1 MADIVITNIDTAPVS
16 ISDLYTTIP
25 VAGSVTTKRSTSE
38 IAGMVS
44 LQKAAAAGKVTV
56 AVTLEAHETASGL
69 ATVSGSVEAADMA
82 PVASSTA
89 ASGEVTF
96 RKAFTSVSAT
106 DIAIFAANA
115 LPYKMRIL
123 DAYLLI
129 STVQSGSTL
138 QLFDQ
143 AAGAG
148 NAITGA
154 TSAAVAGRI
163 PMPLTGN
170 ASQLV
175 TPGTLVGLFLLPSAH
190 SGIVGEV
197 VITARRES

>member
-1 MADIVITNIDTAPVS
+1 MDVTVTNISAAPVG
-16 ISDLYTTIP
+16 ISDLYTTIA
-25 VAGSVTTKRSTSE
+25 VGGSVVFKRSASE
-38 IAGMVS
+38 LSSMVS
-44 LQKAAAAGKVTV
+44 LQKAAADGLVTV
-56 AVTLEAHETASGL
+56 AATMEAHESASGL
-69 ATVSGSVEAADMA
+69 ATAPGSVEAVDMA
-82 PVASSTA
+82 AVAAGAA

-96 RKAFTSVSAT
+96 RKAFTSVAST
-106 DIAIFAANA
+106 DIAIYAANA

-129 STVQSGSTL
+129 STVQAGSTL
-138 QLFDQ
+138 RLYPQ

-148 NAITGA
+148 TPITDA

-170 ASQLV
+170 TSQVL
-175 TPGTLVGLFLLPSAH
+175 TPGATIGLFLLPSAH

-197 VITARRES
+197 VITARRET

>member
-1 MADIVITNIDTAPVS
+1 MDVTVTNISSAAVG
-16 ISDLYTTIP
+16 ISDIYTTIA
-25 VAGSVTTKRSTSE
+25 VGGSVSFKRSASQLS
-38 IAGMVS
+38 AMVS
-44 LQKAAAAGKVTV
+44 LQKAVADGLVTV
-56 AVTLEAHETASGL
+56 AATLESFESSSGL
-69 ATVSGSVEAADMA
+69 ATAPGSIEAVDMA
-82 PVASSTA
+82 AVAAASV
-89 ASGEVTF
+89 ASGEVIF
-96 RKAFTSVSAT
+96 RKNFTSVSST
-106 DIAIFAANA
+106 DIPLFAANA

-148 NAITGA
+148 TAITTA
-154 TSAAVAGRI
+154 TSSAVAGRI
-163 PMPLTGN
+163 AMPLTGN
-170 ASQLV
+170 TSIVL
-175 TPGTLVGLFLLPSAH
+175 TPATLVGLFLRPSAH